1 VTSDQ
6 IIFWFSKKNNTNN
19 TNINDYD
26 WWKLGKE
33 NTITQSTF

>member
-1 VTSDQ
+1 MLNDLSVGDEVTSDQ

-26 WWKLGKE
+26 
-33 NTITQSTF
+33 